1 MGLRDIIGQEQAKEF
16 LKSSIVAGRIA
27 NGYLFHGPRGVGK
40 ATLAVAFA
48 QALNCEN
55 NDPDGCGECGTCRRI
70 ARFVHPDVT
79 FIYPTTAKD
88 RAEDIQA
95 TLKERSENPMFVQT
109 FPEAASIKIK
119 RIQDLRMD
127 LAMGVRE
134 ARRRVVILAFAEKMG
149 PDASNC
155 LLKMLEEP
163 TPDDARVQSRVTF
176 ILTAPS
182 RNSLLTTIVSRCQ
195 AVHFSPLPAVE
206 IQRLLMQ
213 HGDRLKNRDG
223 RDKGDKADKGEKRDK
238 RDNGD
243 KGDKGDKRDKGDK
256 GPKAQ
261 LTEREAA
268 ILARL
273 SGGSVSAAVEFA
285 EQDIVKYRD
294 KNLEFL
300 RSLGGRTPAELLTK
314 AEALADRNDRS
325 QVEIFVR
332 LGLLWLRDLL
342 LLKCGGRESD
352 LAYAD
357 LAGELRREAEGLEL
371 TEIRRRAEILEE
383 VVSSM
388 QSNVDMS
395 LLLSASFLRLA
406 GVVGA
411 ERPFTTRE

>member
-1 MGLRDIIGQEQAKEF
+1 
-16 LKSSIVAGRIA
+16 
-27 NGYLFHGPRGVGK
+27 
-40 ATLAVAFA
+40 
-48 QALNCEN
+48 
-55 NDPDGCGECGTCRRI
+55 
-70 ARFVHPDVT
+70 
-79 FIYPTTAKD
+79 
-88 RAEDIQA
+88 
-95 TLKERSENPMFVQT
+95 
-109 FPEAASIKIK
+109 
-119 RIQDLRMD
+119 
-127 LAMGVRE
+127 
-134 ARRRVVILAFAEKMG
+134 
-149 PDASNC
+149 
-155 LLKMLEEP
+155 
-163 TPDDARVQSRVTF
+163 
-176 ILTAPS
+176 
-182 RNSLLTTIVSRCQ
+182 
-195 AVHFSPLPAVE
+195 
-206 IQRLLMQ
+206 
-213 HGDRLKNRDG
+213 
-223 RDKGDKADKGEKRDK
+223 
-238 RDNGD
+238 D